1 MSDRLA
7 VVLWWFIE
15 LYSWSRFFLPT
26 NGRTDKGVPRGPRG
40 PKNILVL
47 AASFGA
53 SIQIVKHTVHCNAWQ
68 SVDSFTFTGS
78 NDRRILTNYIIR
90 EEGENSLFK
99 CTICGHV
106 NALKTNV
113 LNHVESIHF
122 PNTFQY
128 SCDICGKT
136 TKSKQ
141 SLYKHVSVNH
151 RQGKIASI

>member
-1 MSDRLA
+1 MFQDRNIDGN
-7 VVLWWFIE
+7 VFDI
-15 LYSWSRFFLPT
+15 FLPT
-26 NGRTDKGVPRGPRG
+26 
-40 PKNILVL
+40 VL
-47 AASFGA
+47 AFLNNCFLPG
-53 SIQIVKHTVHCNAWQ
+53 N
-68 SVDSFTFTGS
+68 

-90 EEGENSLFK
+90 EETENSLFK

-122 PNTFQY
+122 PDTFQY
-128 SCDICGKT
+128 SCEICGKT

-151 RQGKIASI
+151 RQGKMAP

>member
-1 MSDRLA
+1 MLKK
-7 VVLWWFIE
+7 
-15 LYSWSRFFLPT
+15 Y
-26 NGRTDKGVPRGPRG
+26 
-40 PKNILVL
+40 LVL

-53 SIQIVKHTVHCNAWQ
+53 SIQIVKHTVNRNAWQ

-90 EEGENSLFK
+90 EEGENALFK

-151 RQGKIASI
+151 RQGKMASTWNKIPWIVTFRKLKIVEHEMSNIELQLKHVYYLSK

>member
-1 MSDRLA
+1 MSFPSTILA
-7 VVLWWFIE
+7 SMKN
-15 LYSWSRFFLPT
+15 YFLPG
-26 NGRTDKGVPRGPRG
+26 N
-40 PKNILVL
+40 
-47 AASFGA
+47 
-53 SIQIVKHTVHCNAWQ
+53 
-68 SVDSFTFTGS
+68 

-90 EEGENSLFK
+90 EETENSLFK

-122 PNTFQY
+122 PDTFQY
-128 SCDICGKT
+128 SCEICGKT

-151 RQGKIASI
+151 RQGKITP

>member
-1 MSDRLA
+1 MKKKKITSF
-7 VVLWWFIE
+7 VVFMAKTHILGSLGI
-15 LYSWSRFFLPT
+15 LDPPPYL
-26 NGRTDKGVPRGPRG
+26 GVILR
-40 PKNILVL
+40 NILVL

-53 SIQIVKHTVHCNAWQ
+53 SIQIVKHTAHCNAWQ

-151 RQGKIASI
+151 RQGKLASN